1 MSDPTASAPTPAA
14 LVTSDPTASAPA
26 ASTPA
31 PSGPTTSAPATPAP
45 APSALAAPAPTAS
58 NPAPPTPAASAP
70 ASSDLT
76 APAPVPLTPTPPIPA
91 DERLRRW
98 RLVLGGGDADGTGR
112 VLAGADAA
120 VDGALAALYDR
131 RPDDH
136 DRDPTST
143 GAGRSRTAGLGAS
156 VPSVVRWL
164 GDIRAYFPAPV
175 VQVMQRDAIDRLGLA
190 TLLLEP
196 EMLAAVEPDVHLVGT
211 LLSLRDA
218 MPETTRETAR
228 AVVRKVADDLERRL
242 AARTRATLTG
252 ALDRSARTSRP
263 RHRDIDWDRT
273 IRANLKNHLPEH
285 RTVVPE
291 RLVGHARAARGVR
304 KEVVLC
310 VDQSGSMA
318 ASVVHAAVFAA
329 VLASLRTIA
338 TRLVVFDTAVADL
351 TDRLD
356 DPVDVLFGTRLG
368 GGTDIDRALA
378 HCQAGITRPA
388 DTVVVLISD
397 LYEGGARDGLTKR
410 VAAMKASGTQVVVL
424 LALSD
429 EGTPAYDRDR
439 AAALAALGVP
449 TFACTPDLFPEI
461 MAAALEKRPLPIPAD

>member
-1 MSDPTASAPTPAA
+1 MNPTTPTTPA
-14 LVTSDPTASAPA
+14 LPD
-26 ASTPA
+26 
-31 PSGPTTSAPATPAP
+31 
-45 APSALAAPAPTAS
+45 
-58 NPAPPTPAASAP
+58 
-70 ASSDLT
+70 
-76 APAPVPLTPTPPIPA
+76 PA

-98 RLVLGGGDADGTGR
+98 RLVLGGDDADGTGR
-112 VLAGADAA
+112 ALTGTDAA
-120 VDGALAALYDR
+120 VDKALTALYGR
-131 RPDDH
+131 TPDDRDSDRER
-136 DRDPTST
+136 DRDRSA
-143 GAGRSRTAGLGAS
+143 AGRGRTAGLGAS
-156 VPSVVRWL
+156 APSVARWL
-164 GDIRAYFPAPV
+164 GDIRTYFPASV

-211 LLSLRDA
+211 LLSLREA

-228 AVVRKVADDLERRL
+228 AVVRKVVDDLEARL
-242 AARTRATLTG
+242 VARTRAALTG
-252 ALDRSARTSRP
+252 ALDRSARTARP

-273 IRANLKNHLPEH
+273 IRANLRNHLPEH

-318 ASVVHAAVFAA
+318 ASVVHASVFAA
-329 VLASLRTIA
+329 VLASMRTIA
-338 TRLVVFDTAVADL
+338 TRLVVFDTSVVDL

-368 GGTDIDRALA
+368 GGTDINRALA
-378 HCQAGITRPA
+378 HCQARVTRPA

-397 LYEGGARDGLTKR
+397 LYEGGIRDEMLGR
-410 VAAMKASGTQVVVL
+410 VAAMKASGTQFVAL

-429 EGTPAYDRDR
+429 EGTPTYDRDH

-449 TFACTPDLFPEI
+449 AFACTPDLFPEI
-461 MAAALEKRPLPIPAD
+461 MAAALEKRPLPIPAA